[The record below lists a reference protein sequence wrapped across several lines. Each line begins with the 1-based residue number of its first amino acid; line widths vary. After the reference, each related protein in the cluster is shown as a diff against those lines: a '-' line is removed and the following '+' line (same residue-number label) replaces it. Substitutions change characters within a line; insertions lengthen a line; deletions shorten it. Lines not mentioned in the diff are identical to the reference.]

1 MRSGTLSTGEALP
14 AIRGLAADLNVSPGT
29 VASGYKLLRQRGVV
43 ETAGRAGTR
52 VRARPPLGARAA
64 QRVLVPDGVTD
75 LSGGGP
81 DPALLPAFGPRLAR
95 VNPFPAGYER
105 GGALPE
111 LLELAR
117 ERLAADQVPTGAVTV
132 TGGALDGI
140 ERVLGAHLLA
150 GDRVAVEDPG
160 WGNLL
165 DLLAAL
171 GLHPVPMPVDDSGP
185 TVDGLD
191 AALRAGARACI
202 VTSRAQNP
210 TGAAVTAERATALR
224 GVLGAHPEVLVIEDD
239 HAAELSD
246 TPLAPLAG
254 ATTCW
259 AFLRSTSK
267 PYGPDLRLA
276 VLAGDSATV
285 ARVEGRMLM
294 GTGWVSGVL
303 QQLVVE
309 LWRDPGVAALV
320 ERARTAYRER
330 RQGLLDALADR
341 GVAAVGRTGINIWV
355 PVADETAA
363 VTRLRDAG
371 WAVSP
376 GAVYRLASPPAVRVT
391 VSALTAREAFADALA
406 AAHRPGRPRF
416 GV

>member
-150 GDRVAVEDPG
+150 G
-160 WGNLL
+160 
-165 DLLAAL
+165 
-171 GLHPVPMPVDDSGP
+171 
-185 TVDGLD
+185 
-191 AALRAGARACI
+191 
-202 VTSRAQNP
+202 
-210 TGAAVTAERATALR
+210 
-224 GVLGAHPEVLVIEDD
+224 
-239 HAAELSD
+239 
-246 TPLAPLAG
+246 
-254 ATTCW
+254 
-259 AFLRSTSK
+259 
-267 PYGPDLRLA
+267 
-276 VLAGDSATV
+276 
-285 ARVEGRMLM
+285 
-294 GTGWVSGVL
+294 
-303 QQLVVE
+303 
-309 LWRDPGVAALV
+309 
-320 ERARTAYRER
+320 
-330 RQGLLDALADR
+330 
-341 GVAAVGRTGINIWV
+341 
-355 PVADETAA
+355 
-363 VTRLRDAG
+363 
-371 WAVSP
+371 
-376 GAVYRLASPPAVRVT
+376 
-391 VSALTAREAFADALA
+391 
-406 AAHRPGRPRF
+406 
-416 GV
+416 